1 MEVLRL
7 LTDNLGAL
15 AFAVLALGGVL
26 AFCYAAWLYQTALGD
41 QQQMMKAR
49 NCFFGGVIGILIGG
63 FAFAI
68 VEIISSEVLSRS
80 GGEPIVAR
88 ASSECD
94 GVLRS
99 RLAIEVHANTPERMR
114 QIVRLIQA
122 ENEDGCGKDL
132 WDPHIGEDR
141 KVRSAWFAQ
150 HRIACFGKRGS
161 GTQMTSRE
169 VGGGPRYAVAGVV
182 VPGSLLFSDGY
193 RQASDGPVPRPVSS
207 RDSAN
212 NVIVY
217 FGRLVNS
224 SDVVLPV
231 DGNPTNGYAVSDT
244 LGRPTDGASCWMFL
258 ARENVWLSQ

>member
-132 WDPHIGEDR
+132 WDPHIGEDVMDGR
-141 KVRSAWFAQ
+141 RSLAQ
-150 HRIACFGKRGS
+150 YRLQCYGS
-161 GTQMTSRE
+161 K
-169 VGGGPRYAVAGVV
+169 
-182 VPGSLLFSDGY
+182 PGSQVFVSGLV
-193 RQASDGPVPRPVSS
+193 DGPYSIAGIRLPASLTYTTGGHERPRPVSS
-207 RDSAN
+207 RDAN
-212 NVIVY
+212 NNVLVY
-217 FGRLVNS
+217 FGTPEDNR
-224 SDVVLPV
+224 
-231 DGNPTNGYAVSDT
+231 GNVKVEIAGPGDKVSET

-258 ARENVWLSQ
+258 ARENVWVGQ